1 MTVNENNYKKIKKA
15 KMTKFL
21 IREKN
26 EILLINIFC
35 IFLFVAVINFWNVGN
50 SMKFNYCVFK
60 VKNNNK
66 ILR

>member
-35 IFLFVAVINFWNVGN
+35 IFLFVAVINF
-50 SMKFNYCVFK
+50 
-60 VKNNNK
+60 
-66 ILR
+66 